1 MLSVTA
7 DSSPPA
13 SLEAA
18 GTGPYR
24 IEVLPGLKAA
34 EQLWRAMERDAPI
47 SPYQRFDWVAAYAA
61 STGSESRIQ
70 VAVLRDEAGR
80 PALLMPLDIETS
92 MGARVASWIGGKH
105 SNFNL
110 PLAAPGAEA
119 WLRVNPE
126 AALRA
131 IGRAVGVDV
140 FALALVPR
148 SWAGEPG
155 LFAALGAASPSN
167 AYEVRLGPDPEAVAV
182 RSMSNE
188 GRKRLRNK
196 ERGLAKLGEVAFGQ
210 ARSEAEVQLYLDAFF
225 RQKEDRFRTLGIPD
239 PFLAEEV
246 RTFIRTASLDRLGE
260 GRPAIEL
267 YALTVGGRV
276 ASVLGGAGDGRRL
289 SAMFLSFEPCQET
302 MKYSPGDILVSRLIR
317 EQCLRGREHFDL
329 GVGEARYK
337 HTFCDE
343 TVELADVFLPV
354 TARGSIY
361 AAALRAVAA
370 LKRLVKQSPQAMR
383 LVAAIRRAKAGM

>member
-61 STGSESRIQ
+61 STGSEARIQ

-80 PALLMPLDIETS
+80 PALVMPLDIETS

-119 WLRVNPE
+119 WLRVDPE

-188 GRKRLRNK
+188 GR
-196 ERGLAKLGEVAFGQ
+196 
-210 ARSEAEVQLYLDAFF
+210 RSEAEVQLYLDAFF